1 METSKKYLNDRVILL
16 LLTLLAVL
24 LVIGVSLVLLRF
36 DPSRNPATIA
46 AYRPGITGTQYQSGK
61 PLDIY
66 LMAVFM
72 VFISATALVLSV
84 RTYQIR
90 RFVSVFI
97 LASTVFLL
105 VLSMIVSNALISLQ

>member
-16 LLTLLAVL
+16 LLTIMAVL

-36 DPSRNPATIA
+36 DPSRNPATIIS
-46 AYRPGITGTQYQSGK
+46 YRPSITGTQYQSGR

-66 LMAVFM
+66 LLAIFM
-72 VFISATALVLSV
+72 VLTSFTALILSF
-84 RTYQIR
+84 RTYHIR
-90 RFVSVFI
+90 RFVSIFI

-105 VLSMIVSNALISLQ
+105 ILSTIVANALISLQ